1 MALILASTSPYRD
14 RLLRRLQMP
23 FSCAA
28 PYTDESPLAGE
39 LPDALAQRLALA
51 KARDVAA
58 HKPGDWVIGS
68 DQVAALEGRIMG
80 KPGTHEKAREQLL
93 ASSGKE
99 VRFYTGIAL
108 VGGPERQEWFHVEHF
123 SVYFQILSEDRIESY
138 LSREQPYDCA
148 GSFKCEGLGV
158 ALFARLEGDDPTGLE
173 GLPLIS
179 LTRLL
184 RNAGMDPLG

>member
-1 MALILASTSPYRD
+1 MALILASTSPYRE
-14 RLLRRLQMP
+14 RLLRRLQVP
-23 FSCAA
+23 FNCAA
-28 PYTDESPLAGE
+28 PHTDESPIAGE
-39 LPDALAQRLALA
+39 QPDALAQRLALA

-58 HKPGDWVIGS
+58 HNPGDWVIGS

-108 VGGPERQEWFHVEHF
+108 VGGPRQQEWFHVEHF
-123 SVYFQILSEDRIESY
+123 SVYFQILSEDRIEGY
-138 LSREQPYDCA
+138 LSREQSYDCA

-158 ALFARLEGDDPTGLE
+158 ALFTRLQGDDPTSLE

-184 RNAGMDPLG
+184 RNAGIDPLD

>member
-28 PYTDESPLAGE
+28 PHTDESPLAGE

-80 KPGTHEKAREQLL
+80 KPGTR
-93 ASSGKE
+93 
-99 VRFYTGIAL
+99 T
-108 VGGPERQEWFHVEHF
+108 
-123 SVYFQILSEDRIESY
+123 
-138 LSREQPYDCA
+138 
-148 GSFKCEGLGV
+148 
-158 ALFARLEGDDPTGLE
+158 
-173 GLPLIS
+173 
-179 LTRLL
+179 
-184 RNAGMDPLG
+184 

>member
-1 MALILASTSPYRD
+1 
-14 RLLRRLQMP
+14 
-23 FSCAA
+23 
-28 PYTDESPLAGE
+28 
-39 LPDALAQRLALA
+39 
-51 KARDVAA
+51 
-58 HKPGDWVIGS
+58 
-68 DQVAALEGRIMG
+68 
-80 KPGTHEKAREQLL
+80 
-93 ASSGKE
+93 
-99 VRFYTGIAL
+99 
-108 VGGPERQEWFHVEHF
+108 VEHF

-184 RNAGMDPLG
+184 RNAGIDPLG

>member
-14 RLLRRLQMP
+14 RLLRRLQMT

-28 PYTDESPLAGE
+28 PHTDESPLAGE

-58 HKPGDWVIGS
+58 RKPGDWVIGR

-80 KPGTHEKAREQLL
+80 KPGTREKAREQLL
-93 ASSGKE
+93 ASSGQE

-108 VGGPERQEWFHVEHF
+108 VGGLERQEWFHVEHF